1 MLLFLP
7 KISGFAGR
15 CKRPAFWL
23 IFFAFFIAGK
33 AAGQTPVSGTFTI
46 DASQPSTGTNF
57 QTFTEAIFS
66 LAYGV
71 NGPVVFNVAPG
82 SGPYAE
88 QININFVPGVSPV
101 NTITFNG
108 NGATIENTSNN
119 AQARAV
125 IKLDHASYITI
136 NNLKINAIVSNAAD
150 SYGWGVGIIHDA
162 DFNTIK
168 NCTITI
174 VGAGNLLLPQSVIGI
189 YVGSTDDF
197 PDTNGISDC
206 DNNTIDNNT
215 ITGGYDGI
223 DLNNYAGNSSFEFTS
238 MNNNKVTNNHISGF
252 RSSGIHMIWNKNTLV
267 QGNDISGTTIESADG
282 IHADEKNT
290 GLQINGN
297 KIHNISGTST
307 GSFNGI
313 EITNC
318 PADADARITI
328 SNNVIYDLRTPQAQT
343 GIDLSSCS
351 YINVYHNTIVLDGP
365 AVTSGIVAAGF
376 KYEGTNSNINFK
388 NNILSLSRQG
398 GTGYGIYVT
407 AAGTAFVSDYNDVVL
422 TAPNNFGR
430 NVSTTYAALA
440 AWQTGTSRD
449 AHSASQDPLF
459 TDLAG
464 GNLKP
469 TSPAID
475 NMGTFAGITS
485 DIVGD
490 IRNNNTPDAGA
501 YEFLTPPCNTP
512 VVPGASVGIPTTPSC
527 GGGLRTLN
535 LSGNSFG
542 TGQTYQWQSS
552 STLAGTY
559 TNVGGSLIVPVLDVY
574 PTVDIYYRAIVGC
587 GASSAI
593 SDPILITVKQPL
605 SGTYTI
611 NFNAATAG
619 TNFKTFADALAAFSC
634 GVAGPVVL
642 NVVAGSGPY
651 NEHITFNPII
661 NASAVNTITI
671 NGNGETLT
679 WLSTVSADRSTLKL
693 NGANYFIIDNLT
705 ITAQGAATGQYGFGL
720 HLMHGASHN
729 IIRNCRVNSNLTST
743 SSNFA
748 GVVVNDSDTDPIGG
762 GDSKCSYNKITGNT
776 ITGGYYGIVLLSDP
790 SIAKIVNDTLSNNI
804 VKDQHVYGILV
815 RGTDHA
821 LIEGNDISRPVR
833 AVTGAFI
840 GIYLNAESSSLLV
853 SKNKIHNTHGGLTA
867 GTDAPTAISS
877 NNCDATAGAENIFS
891 NNVIYDFG
899 LLGAQVGI
907 NNTGSDYALYYHNSI
922 SLEKQTGTPT
932 TTARA
937 FFQST
942 AATGIEF
949 KDNVVVI
956 KRSGTGANHGIY
968 MNTPA
973 TTFTA
978 SNNNYFIAGTG
989 NNKTG
994 FRNATSYA
1002 TIDDWRTANA
1012 TDAGSLGVD
1021 PVWAGL
1027 AAGNLTP
1034 TAAAMDN
1041 KGIFVGVAK
1050 DINGVT
1056 RSTTVPDI
1064 GAYEYTF
1071 VLPVKLL
1078 SISAAKVSKDV
1089 LVKWTT
1095 VTEVNTDRFVVERS
1109 SDAVSFRDAGTVSA
1123 AGNSSTYQ
1131 HYQFNDLNAAAAAVK
1146 VLYYRLRIVDLDGHT
1161 EYSNVVP
1168 VHIGTNE
1175 SISIAVQPNPFATKL
1190 TGSIVTDTPG
1200 KATIRISDAA
1210 GRTIS
1215 TQSQAVS
1222 AGTTLINID
1231 NVDRLQKGVYIV
1243 SIELNGNNFVQK
1255 IIK

>member
-1 MLLFLP
+1 MLLFLR
-7 KISGFAGR
+7 KISGFTGR
-15 CKRPAFWL
+15 CKSPAFWL
-23 IFFAFFIAGK
+23 IFFAFFIAGT
-33 AAGQTPVSGTFTI
+33 ATAQTPVSGTFTI
-46 DASQPSTGTNF
+46 DASQPGTGTNF

-82 SGPYAE
+82 SGPYPE
-88 QININFVPGVSPV
+88 QININYVPGVSAI

-108 NGATIENTSNN
+108 NGATIQNTSNN

-125 IKLDHASYITI
+125 IKLDHASYII
-136 NNLKINAIVSNAAD
+136 LNNLNINAIVSNVSD
-150 SYGWGVGIIHDA
+150 SYGWGVGIVRDA
-162 DFNTIK
+162 DFNTVK
-168 NCTITI
+168 NCTITV
-174 VGAGNLLLPQSVIGI
+174 VGSGNLTLPQSTIGI

-223 DLNNYAGNSSFEFTS
+223 DLNNYAGNSSFAFTS
-238 MNNNKVTNNHISGF
+238 MNNNRVTNNRISGF

-267 QGNDISGTTIESADG
+267 QGNDISGVTTETADG

-297 KIHNISGTST
+297 RIHNISGTST
-307 GSFNGI
+307 GSFTGI

-328 SNNVIYDLRTPQAQT
+328 SNNAIYDLRTPQAQT

-351 YINVYHNTIVLDGP
+351 YVNVYHNTIVLDGP
-365 AVTSGIVAAGF
+365 AVTSGIVATGF
-376 KYEGTNSNINFK
+376 KYEGTNANINFK
-388 NNILSLSRQG
+388 NNIVSLSRQG

-407 AAGTAFVSDYNDVVL
+407 AAGTAFVSDYNDIIL

-490 IRNNNTPDAGA
+490 IRNNNTPDVGA

-512 VVPGASVGIPTTPSC
+512 VVPGASVGIPTTPAC

-552 STLAGTY
+552 STLTGTY
-559 TNVGGSLIVPVLDVY
+559 TNVGTSQVVPVLDVY

-587 GASSAI
+587 GPETAI

-605 SGTYTI
+605 AGTYTI
-611 NFNAATAG
+611 NSALSTAG

-651 NEHITFNPII
+651 NEHITINPII

-693 NGANYFIIDNLT
+693 NGANYIIVDNLT
-705 ITAQGAATGQYGFGL
+705 VTAQGSATGQYGFAI

-729 IIRNCRVNSNLTST
+729 IIRNCRANSNLTST

-748 GVVVNDSDTDPIGG
+748 GLVVNDSDTDPIGG
-762 GDSKCSYNKITGNT
+762 GDTKCSYNKITGNT

-790 SIAKIVNDTLSNNI
+790 TVGKIVYDTISNNF
-804 VKDQHVYGILV
+804 VKDSHVYGILV
-815 RGTDHA
+815 KGTDHA

-833 AVTGAFI
+833 TVTGAFI

-853 SKNKIHNTHGGLTA
+853 SKNRIHNTHGGLTA

-877 NNCDATAGAENIFS
+877 NNCDATAGAENVFS
-891 NNVIYDFG
+891 NNLIYDFG

-907 NNTGSDYALYYHNSI
+907 SNTGSDYALYYHNSI
-922 SLEKQTGTPT
+922 SLEKKTGTPT

-937 FFQST
+937 FYQTT
-942 AATGIEF
+942 AAVGIEF
-949 KDNVVVI
+949 KNNIVVV
-956 KRSGTGANHGIY
+956 KRSGSGTNHGIY

-973 TTFTA
+973 TTFAA
-978 SNNNYFIAGTG
+978 SNNDYYIAGAGTNRTG
-989 NNKTG
+989 Y
-994 FRNATSYA
+994 RNATNYT
-1002 TIDDWRTANA
+1002 TIDNWRDNNA
-1012 TDAGSLGVD
+1012 TDAGSVAAD
-1021 PVWAGL
+1021 PVWPGL
-1027 AAGNLTP
+1027 ASGDLTP
-1034 TAAAMDN
+1034 TASAVDN
-1041 KGIFVGVAK
+1041 KGVFVGITK

-1056 RSTTVPDI
+1056 RSTTLPDI
-1064 GAYEYTF
+1064 GAYEYTA

-1078 SISAAKVSKDV
+1078 SVSAVKVGKDV
-1089 LVKWTT
+1089 PVKWTT
-1095 VTEVNTDRFVVERS
+1095 VTEINTDHFVVERS
-1109 SDAVSFRDAGTVSA
+1109 TDAVTFRDAGTVSA
-1123 AGNSSTYQ
+1123 VGNSSTYQ
-1131 HYQFNDLNAAAAAVK
+1131 YYQFNDVNAATTPVK
-1146 VLYYRLRIVDLDGHT
+1146 VLYYRLRIVDADGHT

-1168 VHIGTNE
+1168 VQLGSNQ
-1175 SISIAVQPNPFATKL
+1175 SISINVQPNPFTAEL
-1190 TGSIVTDTPG
+1190 FGRIVTAVPG

-1210 GRTIS
+1210 GRLIG
-1215 TQSQAVS
+1215 TQSQSVS
-1222 AGTTLINID
+1222 AGTTLISID
-1231 NVDRLQKGVYIV
+1231 NVDRLQKGVYVV
-1243 SIELNGNNFVQK
+1243 SIELNGSTYIQK
-1255 IIK
+1255 VIK